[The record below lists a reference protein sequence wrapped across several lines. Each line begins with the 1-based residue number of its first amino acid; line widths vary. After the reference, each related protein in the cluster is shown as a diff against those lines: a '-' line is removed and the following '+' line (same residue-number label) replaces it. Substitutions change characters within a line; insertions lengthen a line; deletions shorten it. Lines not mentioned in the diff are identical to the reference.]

1 LHARGR
7 VLTAPMFD
15 IGLDDTA
22 YPYLLFLSQAETERI
37 LADHLADNGI
47 AVHRAVELTALQQGP
62 DVVAATLHTATA
74 PLSR

>member
-47 AVHRAVELTALQQGP
+47 AVHRAV
-62 DVVAATLHTATA
+62 
-74 PLSR
+74 S